1 MDPEDRPAT
10 SGNDSPVDDP
20 ADSGADTE
28 TGIDSDTETGIDSDT
43 DYPADDGGV
52 ETTDDGGVKTEMG
65 GEDPDA
71 DIRTV
76 NTRSGERDPGLLYRF
91 RHDMEGPLMWLREML
106 SSVAIVLLIGLILF
120 AVSGVWPPMVAVE
133 SASMEP
139 NMKTGDLVFVTE
151 PGRLAPDV
159 GDNDLG
165 VVTHEVGE
173 ESGYRTFGDYGSVV
187 IYQPPGR
194 QASPIIHRAM
204 FHVEE
209 GENWYDR
216 ADDRYHNADDCAEL
230 RNCPAPHAGF
240 VTLGDNNRQY
250 DQANGLAEPVAAEWV
265 TGVARVRVP
274 YLGYVRLITTGQA
287 EVSDV
292 LGTVVVSSTTDT
304 GIEGIPERDGV
315 HGTETGGVRTSVEG
329 SGSAVAV

>member
-1 MDPEDRPAT
+1 MDPEDRPAS
-10 SGNDSPVDDP
+10 SGDGPPVDDP
-20 ADSGADTE
+20 ADGGAATATDSGSTTAT
-28 TGIDSDTETGIDSDT
+28 DSGT
-43 DYPADDGGV
+43 DADDPSDGV
-52 ETTDDGGVKTEMG
+52 PTAKTGVADDEG
-65 GEDPDA
+65 
-71 DIRTV
+71 
-76 NTRSGERDPGLLYRF
+76 PGLFHRF
-91 RHDMEGPLMWLREML
+91 RHDVEGPLMWLREML
-106 SSVAIVLLIGLILF
+106 SSVAVVLLIGLVLF

-133 SASMEP
+133 SASMDP

-151 PGRLAPDV
+151 PGRLAPDIA
-159 GDNDLG
+159 DNDLG
-165 VVTHEVGE
+165 VVTHETGE
-173 ESGYRTFGDYGSVV
+173 ESDYRTFGEYGSVV

-194 QASPIIHRAM
+194 RASPIIHRAM

-216 ADDRYHNADDCAEL
+216 ADDRFHNADDCAEL

-287 EVSDV
+287 EVGDV
-292 LGTVVVSSTTDT
+292 VGTVVVSPSTEY
-304 GIEGIPERDGV
+304 GAREIRASDGTA
-315 HGTETGGVRTSVEG
+315 GSV
-329 SGSAVAV
+329 AA

>member
-1 MDPEDRPAT
+1 MDPEDRPAS
-10 SGNDSPVDDP
+10 SGDDPIDDDP
-20 ADSGADTE
+20 ADGGSDGGDPVTVDDSIDSGDSTNADE
-28 TGIDSDTETGIDSDT
+28 PIDGDQSGIDPIDDDPIDDEPTTGT
-43 DYPADDGGV
+43 GVDDG
-52 ETTDDGGVKTEMG
+52 
-65 GEDPDA
+65 
-71 DIRTV
+71 
-76 NTRSGERDPGLLYRF
+76 DPGLFYRF
-91 RHDMEGPLMWLREML
+91 RYDMEGPLMWLREML
-106 SSVAIVLLIGLILF
+106 SSVAVVLLIGAILF

-133 SASMEP
+133 SPSMEP
-139 NMKTGDLVFVTE
+139 NMNTGDLVFVTE

-159 GDNDLG
+159 ADNDLG
-165 VVTHEVGE
+165 VVTHETGE

-216 ADDRYHNADDCAEL
+216 ADDRYHNADDCGEL

-265 TGVARVRVP
+265 TGVARLRVP

-292 LGTVVVSSTTDT
+292 LGAVVVSTGGGIVTSPGIGF
-304 GIEGIPERDGV
+304 GIEGIGSQ
-315 HGTETGGVRTSVEG
+315 SVAAG
-329 SGSAVAV
+329 SPAIDSVAA

>member
-1 MDPEDRPAT
+1 MDPEDRPAS
-10 SGNDSPVDDP
+10 SGDDSLDDDP
-20 ADSGADTE
+20 ADGGSDGGDPVAVDDSLDGDDSFDVDDPTDADEPVDRDPSGIDPIDDGSSDDDELTRG
-28 TGIDSDTETGIDSDT
+28 TGID
-43 DYPADDGGV
+43 DG
-52 ETTDDGGVKTEMG
+52 
-65 GEDPDA
+65 
-71 DIRTV
+71 
-76 NTRSGERDPGLLYRF
+76 DPGLFYRF

-106 SSVAIVLLIGLILF
+106 SSVAVVLLIGAILF

-133 SASMEP
+133 SPSMEP
-139 NMKTGDLVFVTE
+139 NMNTGDLVFVTE
-151 PGRLAPDV
+151 PGRLAPDAA
-159 GDNDLG
+159 DNDLG
-165 VVTHEVGE
+165 VVTHETGE

-216 ADDRYHNADDCAEL
+216 ADDRYHNADDCGEL

-265 TGVARVRVP
+265 TGVARLRVP

-292 LGTVVVSSTTDT
+292 LGAVVVSPGGGIVAFSGGST
-304 GIEGIPERDGV
+304 GASP
-315 HGTETGGVRTSVEG
+315 GGGAVTSPAID
-329 SGSAVAV
+329 SVAA

>member
-1 MDPEDRPAT
+1 MDSEDRPA
-10 SGNDSPVDDP
+10 SNGDDPIDDDP
-20 ADSGADTE
+20 AVDGSDGDDPVGNEDHYDDPVGGDPNGTGPIDDDPTTE
-28 TGIDSDTETGIDSDT
+28 TEV
-43 DYPADDGGV
+43 DDG
-52 ETTDDGGVKTEMG
+52 
-65 GEDPDA
+65 
-71 DIRTV
+71 
-76 NTRSGERDPGLLYRF
+76 PGLFYRF

-106 SSVAIVLLIGLILF
+106 SSVAVVLLIGLILF

-133 SASMEP
+133 SPSMEP
-139 NMKTGDLVFVTE
+139 NMNTGDLVFVTE

-159 GDNDLG
+159 ADNDLG
-165 VVTHEVGE
+165 VVTHETGE

-216 ADDRYHNADDCAEL
+216 ADDRYHDADDCEEL

-292 LGTVVVSSTTDT
+292 LGAIVVSPGTGF
-304 GIEGIPERDGV
+304 GIEGIGSQ
-315 HGTETGGVRTSVEG
+315 SVTVG
-329 SGSAVAV
+329 SSAIGSPVVGSPTIDSVAT

>member
-1 MDPEDRPAT
+1 MDPEDRPAS
-10 SGNDSPVDDP
+10 SGDDPTVDGPAGDGSDTDDPFDGDLDVDPDGDDPVGGDPDVDDP
-20 ADSGADTE
+20 ADAMPIGESG
-28 TGIDSDTETGIDSDT
+28 
-43 DYPADDGGV
+43 
-52 ETTDDGGVKTEMG
+52 
-65 GEDPDA
+65 
-71 DIRTV
+71 
-76 NTRSGERDPGLLYRF
+76 SGEEDPGLLYRF
-91 RHDMEGPLMWLREML
+91 RHDMNGPLMWLREML
-106 SSVAIVLLIGLILF
+106 SSVAVVLLIGLILF

-133 SASMEP
+133 SPSMEP
-139 NMKTGDLVFVTE
+139 NMNTGDLVFVTE

-159 GDNDLG
+159 SDNDIG
-165 VVTHEVGE
+165 VVTHEAGE
-173 ESGYRTFGDYGSVV
+173 ENGYRTFGDHGSVV

-216 ADDRYHNADDCAEL
+216 ADDRYHNADGCAEL

-240 VTLGDNNRQY
+240 VTLGDNNQQY

-265 TGVARVRVP
+265 TGVARIRVP

-292 LGTVVVSSTTDT
+292 LGTVVVSSAIGSGGKLESRSGVD
-304 GIEGIPERDGV
+304 EGRTPGV
-315 HGTETGGVRTSVEG
+315 ESRTPSVEG
-329 SGSAVAV
+329 RTPGVTSATRAT